1 MEDTIM
7 KKTYINPELQVIVM
21 QTRSMLAGS
30 PPLSD
35 GDYKS
40 EKPVFA
46 PSYDDWDDDFDEE

>member
-1 MEDTIM
+1 M

>member
-21 QTRSMLAGS
+21 QTRAMLAGS

-35 GDYKS
+35 GDYDPS
-40 EKPVFA
+40 KPVLA
-46 PSYDDWDDDFDEE
+46 PGMDWDDDFDEE